1 MRVAPKRSA
10 YRSDAWSEPSMER
23 LPGHYAFNI
32 VFTLSFFAAF
42 AAFMIQYG

>member
-1 MRVAPKRSA
+1 
-10 YRSDAWSEPSMER
+10 MER
-23 LPGHYAFNI
+23 VSGRYAFNI